1 MDVYKFLC
9 ISIGTVM
16 KNTEIVK
23 FVLDHLVKKNHL
35 KKMCKHTVKKL
46 PYLLRYVPDQYK
58 TRQMSDKAILEKS
71 RTLTSVI
78 DCYKNLEI
86 CNKRID
92 NYPHALEF
100 VPEFYKT
107 KKMCDKTVNTYTS
120 TIKSIC
126 DLRNV

>member
-1 MDVYKFLC
+1 
-9 ISIGTVM
+9 
-16 KNTEIVK
+16 
-23 FVLDHLVKKNHL
+23 
-35 KKMCKHTVKKL
+35 
-46 PYLLRYVPDQYK
+46 
-58 TRQMSDKAILEKS
+58 MSDKAILEKS

-86 CNKRID
+86 CNKGID

-126 DLRNV
+126 ECLMT